1 MKKVMFTAIALIAF
15 SSVSMGNTIAEEKV
29 ELDENKENVKMIRA
43 NIIQDSGCNGVWG
56 STRIYALNQGFTP
69 DQASCIAM
77 AALVACMGFDKA
89 VVDSKA
95 GTLC

>member
-1 MKKVMFTAIALIAF
+1 MKKFFFTAIAMVAF
-15 SSVSMGNTIAEEKV
+15 TGVSMANTIEESKIEDALKSKV
-29 ELDENKENVKMIRA
+29 IEKPVTLACEGIWA
-43 NIIQDSGCNGVWG
+43 

-77 AALVACMGFDKA
+77 AALINCLGINATEVKK
-89 VVDSKA
+89 SI